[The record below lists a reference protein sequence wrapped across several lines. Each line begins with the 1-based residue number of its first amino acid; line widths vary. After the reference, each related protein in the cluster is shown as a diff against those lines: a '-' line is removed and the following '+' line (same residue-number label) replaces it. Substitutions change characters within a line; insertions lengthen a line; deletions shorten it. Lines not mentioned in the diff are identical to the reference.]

1 MYLFNEYY
9 IMCLYNICT
18 FSMHTFF
25 PNGVEL
31 ELCFGQYSNINNAG
45 GHIEE
50 WEGMGTESQGPGG
63 HCVAHPGPL
72 YS

>member
-1 MYLFNEYY
+1 
-9 IMCLYNICT
+9 
-18 FSMHTFF
+18 MHTFF
-25 PNGVEL
+25 PNGFEL

-45 GHIEE
+45 GHVEE

-72 YS
+72 CS